1 VGQHLT
7 LGNQTR
13 DSGFEIIGIAADVHE
28 IGLATDTGP
37 EMYLPTLFRPQQTV
51 DLGVRT
57 SGNPMGMVA
66 AVRAQVAAVD
76 RDQPVSDIQTMEQVI
91 DESLGQRRLTLL
103 LLALFAGVALALA
116 MLGIYGAIAYSVLQ
130 RTQELGIRRALGAQ
144 HADILRLVLRQGLTL
159 AVAGVALGCGGA
171 FALTRLMK
179 TLLFQMNTADPATYL
194 AVALVFVAVALI
206 ASYVPAR
213 RASKVD
219 PMAALR

>member
-1 VGQHLT
+1 
-7 LGNQTR
+7 
-13 DSGFEIIGIAADVHE
+13 
-28 IGLATDTGP
+28 
-37 EMYLPTLFRPQQTV
+37 MYLPTLFRPQQTV

-194 AVALVFVAVALI
+194 AVALLFVAVALI